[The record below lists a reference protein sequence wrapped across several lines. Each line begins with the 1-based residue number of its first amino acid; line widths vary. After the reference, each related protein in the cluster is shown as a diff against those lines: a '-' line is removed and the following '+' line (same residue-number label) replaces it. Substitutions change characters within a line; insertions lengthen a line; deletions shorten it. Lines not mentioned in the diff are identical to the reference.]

1 MANTVPGRRVE
12 KAQRTIHDV
21 RVQLSGPDATPAPVH
36 IQQGRIAQHEQRHAF
51 KHAKLDHL
59 QCGCAHGRPGVC
71 SFEDRA
77 PRLPRAPLTALRPTP
92 RRSASAAMR
101 HLQAR
106 LQLAAGRRGALFP
119 RGVPVPPPPPSAPRH
134 PRVPVPR
141 RCAARRRRAFQ
152 SRARAATARPRVWH
166 PWDAVCRLPRPVR
179 GPCRCSGPRIP
190 RPLRMPSGV
199 GLSVCGVIIVSL
211 TQK

>member
-77 PRLPRAPLTALRPTP
+77 PRLPRAPLTALRSTP

-106 LQLAAGRRGALFP
+106 RQLVAGRRGALFP
-119 RGVPVPPPPPSAPRH
+119 RGVPVPPPPPSAPPTCPGAAAVRCAASSGL
-134 PRVPVPR
+134 PVPR
-141 RCAARRRRAFQ
+141 AGRHGTAPRA
-152 SRARAATARPRVWH
+152 WH
-166 PWDAVCRLPRPVR
+166 QRDAVCRLPRPVR
-179 GPCRCSGPRIP
+179 GPRRCSGPLIP